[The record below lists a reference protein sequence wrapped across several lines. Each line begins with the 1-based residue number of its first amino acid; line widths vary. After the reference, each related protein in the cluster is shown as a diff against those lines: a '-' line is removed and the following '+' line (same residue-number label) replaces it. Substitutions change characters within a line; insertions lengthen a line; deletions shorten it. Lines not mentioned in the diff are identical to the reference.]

1 MPRPRPVA
9 ERMDAPGTDRPPR
22 AGVLVLHAWWGRIP
36 DVTDHADRLAAAG
49 YAVVAP
55 DLFAGATAATVA
67 EAEVLA
73 GGADPAVV
81 AARASAGLDALAAR
95 LPPGAPIATLGFS
108 FGAQEAA
115 ALPGRD
121 PRVVA
126 TVLYYGTAWGPEVEA
141 ARAPIL
147 AHMAAEDPFE
157 PEEAIAGFAD
167 ALGAAGRPL
176 EIVRYPGT
184 GHWFAEPSRPAWR
197 PAAAEEAW
205 LRTLAFLRAH
215 LGHPAGG

>member
-1 MPRPRPVA
+1 MAEPVI
-9 ERMDAPGTDRPPR
+9 DARADRPAR
-22 AGVLVLHAWWGRIP
+22 AGVLVLHAWWGRVR
-36 DVTDHADRLAAAG
+36 DVTDYADRLAALG

-67 EAEVLA
+67 EAEALA
-73 GGADPAVV
+73 GAADPAVV

-121 PRVVA
+121 PRIVA

-147 AHMAAEDPFE
+147 AHIAADDPFE
-157 PEEAIAGFAD
+157 PEEAVAEFAA
-167 ALGAAGRPL
+167 ALTAAGRPL
-176 EIVRYPGT
+176 EVVRHPGA
-184 GHWFAEPSRPAWR
+184 GHWFAEPSRPAWQ
-197 PAAAEEAW
+197 PEAAGEAW
-205 LRTLAFLRAH
+205 LRTLDFLRTH
-215 LGHPAGG
+215 LGDPAGG